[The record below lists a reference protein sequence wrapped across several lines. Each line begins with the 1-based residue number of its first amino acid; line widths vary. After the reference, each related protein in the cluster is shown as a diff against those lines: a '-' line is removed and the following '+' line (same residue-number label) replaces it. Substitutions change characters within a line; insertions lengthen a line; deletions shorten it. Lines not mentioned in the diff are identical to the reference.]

1 MKTSL
6 DDLAINLGTP
16 FAVTRYR
23 DSRGATFIITVSSG
37 PLYLARG
44 VDGRNA
50 GAVVGLPETAALE
63 GVI

>member
-23 DSRGATFIITVSSG
+23 DSRGATFIITVSSD
-37 PLYLARG
+37 LARG
-44 VDGRNA
+44 VYRRNA